1 MVEPRF
7 SHIDTWHRLD
17 LQSTKPSSKRRSISK
32 RSWASIQFWK
42 NADFLASFF
51 LAVFFGCWF
60 FWKIAGEIGETWA
73 LYEKGS
79 VYILHL
85 YVNSQYCSCFWH
97 FVPSFWGS
105 EMVFS
110 GWKLFWLRAPLLV
123 LKHRCEKHQNKRWVQ
138 VIVHDITITSILSQ
152 NLQVAQLINGSP
164 TKVKAKCKCGFF
176 TSQGTYHLVCSLF
189 PPPGF
194 FPSNLQ
200 QDPLNGPQNLS
211 I

>member
-110 GWKLFWLRAPLLV
+110 GWKLFWLRATFAGFKTSLWKASKQKVSSSDCSWHYHYQHFVSKSSGWPIDQW
-123 LKHRCEKHQNKRWVQ
+123 KSNENKSQ
-138 VIVHDITITSILSQ
+138 V
-152 NLQVAQLINGSP
+152 
-164 TKVKAKCKCGFF
+164 
-176 TSQGTYHLVCSLF
+176 
-189 PPPGF
+189 
-194 FPSNLQ
+194 
-200 QDPLNGPQNLS
+200 
-211 I
+211 